1 MQSHPQNSTPLK
13 PEVQAILDL
22 AEMQGVPVW
31 YEHGMYMIKK
41 IDMAGAR
48 IVAPRRRHS
57 ENLGTQNLDTIL
69 RWIEDY
75 KKWNPNESN

>member
-13 PEVQAILDL
+13 PEVQAILDI
-22 AEMQGVPVW
+22 AEIQGVPVW

-41 IDMAGAR
+41 IEIQGA
-48 IVAPRRRHS
+48 VPLRRRHS
-57 ENLGTQNLDTIL
+57 ENLGTQNIDTIL

-75 KKWNPNESN
+75 KKWNPQ

>member
-1 MQSHPQNSTPLK
+1 MQSQPQNSKPLK
-13 PEVQAILDL
+13 PEIQAVLDI

-41 IDMAGAR
+41 IALSDD
-48 IVAPRRRHS
+48 IVKLRRFNQ
-57 ENLGTQNLDTIL
+57 NLGTQNIETIL

-75 KKWNPNESN
+75 KKWNPDESN